1 MLAPQYFILFLR
13 RNKLYV
19 DYEVKGVLYNAD
31 SISYRRAKKDFG
43 VKWLCLFGSVSRNE
57 QKENSDVDI
66 CVEMEPKAFL
76 VVRLKRYL
84 ENLLESP
91 VDLVRKHKHMKP
103 YLLREIEQDGIYV
116 IK

>member
-57 QKENSDVDI
+57 QKEYSDVDI
-66 CVEMEPKAFL
+66 CVEMEAKAFL
-76 VVRLKRYL
+76 VERLKRYL

-91 VDLVRKHKHMKP
+91 VDLVRKHK
-103 YLLREIEQDGIYV
+103 YINQYFLREIELDGIYV

>member
-1 MLAPQYFILFLR
+1 MESREHYITQ
-13 RNKLYV
+13 
-19 DYEVKGVLYNAD
+19 
-31 SISYRRAKKDFG
+31 ISSHSEELKKNFG
-43 VKWLCLFGSVSRNE
+43 VKSLCLFGSVSRNE
-57 QKENSDVDI
+57 QKEDSDVDI

-91 VDLVRKHKHMKP
+91 VDLVRKHK
-103 YLLREIEQDGIYV
+103 YINRYFLREIEQDGIYV

>member
-1 MLAPQYFILFLR
+1 MKSREHYITQ
-13 RNKLYV
+13 
-19 DYEVKGVLYNAD
+19 
-31 SISYRRAKKDFG
+31 ISSHTEELKKDFG
-43 VKWLCLFGSVSRNE
+43 VRSLCLFGSVSRNK
-57 QKENSDVDI
+57 QKEDSDVDI
-66 CVEMEPKAFL
+66 CVEMKPKAFL

-91 VDLVRKHKHMKP
+91 VDLVRKHKHMNP

>member
-1 MLAPQYFILFLR
+1 M
-13 RNKLYV
+13 
-19 DYEVKGVLYNAD
+19 LYNAD

-66 CVEMEPKAFL
+66 CVEMEAKAFL
-76 VVRLKRYL
+76 VERLKRYL

-91 VDLVRKHKHMKP
+91 VDLVRKHK
-103 YLLREIEQDGIYV
+103 YINQYFLREIEQDGIYV